1 MLRGLGLVRMFK
13 LNESRVAIILA
24 VSAFF
29 VLLIP
34 KVPIVVDFANFN
46 SWVRADLFLFIQTI
60 VIAISA
66 VIAFLT
72 INASKKTSRERAT
85 LDIIIDDYRDTNLFE
100 AKTNIYDFID
110 NKDEYKKKNSDVSK
124 DALVEICRA
133 HDSELSDGDRI
144 LKRHL
149 MLVLNR
155 NEFYASA
162 INTGL
167 LDETLFKRV
176 HCSNILKIWDK
187 LYPTINQIRQVAK
200 KDTIFK
206 DLEILALRW
215 KANPLK
221 SEDIK

>member
-1 MLRGLGLVRMFK
+1 MFK
-13 LNESRVAIILA
+13 LTEGRVAIIIA

-29 VLLIP
+29 LILIP
-34 KVPIVVDFANFN
+34 KIPIVIDFANFN
-46 SWVRADLFLFIQTI
+46 KWERADLFVFIQTI

-72 INASKKTSRERAT
+72 ISASRKTSRERAT

-100 AKTNIYDFID
+100 AKTHIFDFID
-110 NKDEYKKKNSDVSK
+110 NKEEYKKKNSDVTK
-124 DALVEICRA
+124 DSLVQICSA
-133 HDSELSDGDRI
+133 HDSELSDGDRK
-144 LKRHL
+144 LKKAL

-162 INTGL
+162 INTCL

-176 HCSNILKIWDK
+176 HCSNVLKIWDK

>member
-1 MLRGLGLVRMFK
+1 MPK
-13 LNESRVAIILA
+13 LNESRVAIIVA

-29 VLLIP
+29 ILLIP
-34 KVPIVVDFANFN
+34 KVPIVIDFANFDK
-46 SWVRADLFLFIQTI
+46 WTRADLFLFIQTI

-72 INASKKTSRERAT
+72 INASKNTSRERAT

-100 AKTNIYDFID
+100 AKTSVYDFIENKGEYVSK
-110 NKDEYKKKNSDVSK
+110 NKDIDKES
-124 DALVEICRA
+124 LVEICRE
-133 HDSELSDGDRI
+133 HDSKLSDGDRL
-144 LKRHL
+144 LKKQL

-155 NEFYASA
+155 HEFYASA

-167 LDETLFKRV
+167 LDEDLFKRV
-176 HCSNILKIWDK
+176 HCSNIIKLWDK

>member
-1 MLRGLGLVRMFK
+1 MT
-13 LNESRVAIILA
+13 ESRVAILLA

-34 KVPIVVDFANFN
+34 KIPIVVDFANFN
-46 SWVRADLFLFIQTI
+46 NWTRSDLFLFIQTI

-72 INASKKTSRERAT
+72 INASRNTSRERAT

-100 AKTNIYDFID
+100 AKTKIYDFIE
-110 NKDEYKKKNSDVSK
+110 NKDEYKKKNTNVSK
-124 DALVEICRA
+124 DSLVEICRA
-133 HDSELSDGDRI
+133 HDSELSDGDTI
-144 LKRHL
+144 LKKDL

-155 NEFYASA
+155 HEFYASA

-176 HCSNILKIWDK
+176 HCSNIIKIWDK
-187 LYPTINQIRQVAK
+187 LYPTVNQIRQVAK

-221 SEDIK
+221 SDDIK

>member
-1 MLRGLGLVRMFK
+1 MFK
-13 LNESRVAIILA
+13 LTESRVAILLA

-29 VLLIP
+29 LLLFP
-34 KVPIVVDFANFN
+34 KVPIIVDLASFD
-46 SWVRADLFLFIQTI
+46 SWNRSDLFLFIQSI
-60 VIAISA
+60 VFAISA

-72 INASKKTSRERAT
+72 ISASKKTSKERAT

-100 AKTNIYDFID
+100 AKTNIFDFID

-133 HDSELSDGDRI
+133 HDSELSEGDKL
-144 LKRHL
+144 LKKHL

-187 LYPTINQIRQVAK
+187 LYPTVNQIRQVAK
-200 KDTIFK
+200 KDTIFR

-215 KANPLK
+215 KAHPLESK
-221 SEDIK
+221 DIK

>member
-1 MLRGLGLVRMFK
+1 MIKF
-13 LNESRVAIILA
+13 NESRVAILIA

-34 KVPIVVDFANFN
+34 KIPIVVDFANFGK
-46 SWVRADLFLFIQTI
+46 WGRGDLFLFIQTI

-72 INASKKTSRERAT
+72 INASRKTSRERAT

-110 NKDEYKKKNSDVSK
+110 NKEEYRKKNADVSK
-124 DALVEICRA
+124 ESLVEICRA
-133 HDSELSDGDRI
+133 HDSELNDADRV
-144 LKRHL
+144 LKKDL

-167 LDETLFKRV
+167 LDEALFKRV
-176 HCSNILKIWDK
+176 HCSNVIKIWDK
-187 LYPTINQIRQVAK
+187 LYPTVNQIRQVAK

>member
-1 MLRGLGLVRMFK
+1 MFK
-13 LNESRVAIILA
+13 FTEGRVAIIIA

-29 VLLIP
+29 LILIP
-34 KVPIVVDFANFN
+34 KIPIAIDFANFN
-46 SWVRADLFLFIQTI
+46 KWERSDLFVFIQTI
-60 VIAISA
+60 IIAISA
-66 VIAFLT
+66 VIAFMT
-72 INASKKTSRERAT
+72 ISASRKTSRERAT

-100 AKTNIYDFID
+100 SKTRIFDFID
-110 NKDEYKKKNSDVSK
+110 NKEEFKKKNADVTK
-124 DALVEICRA
+124 DSLVQICSA
-133 HDSELSDGDRI
+133 HDSELSDGDRE
-144 LKRHL
+144 LKKAL
-149 MLVLNR
+149 ILVLNR

-162 INTGL
+162 INTSL

>member
-1 MLRGLGLVRMFK
+1 MFK
-13 LNESRVAIILA
+13 LTESRVAILIA

-34 KVPIVVDFANFN
+34 KVPIIIDFANFN
-46 SWVRADLFLFIQTI
+46 RWTRSDVFVFIQTI

-66 VIAFLT
+66 VIAFMT
-72 INASKKTSRERAT
+72 ISASKKTAKERAT

-110 NKDEYKKKNSDVSK
+110 NTAEFKSRNNDVSK
-124 DALVEICRA
+124 DALAEICRS
-133 HDSELSDGDRI
+133 HDSDLQTGDKR
-144 LKRHL
+144 LKKNL

-167 LDETLFKRV
+167 LDEGLFKRV
-176 HCSNILKIWDK
+176 HCANIVKLWDK
-187 LYPTINQIRQVAK
+187 LYPTVNQIRQVAK
-200 KDTIFK
+200 KDTLFM
-206 DLEILALRW
+206 DLEILAARW

-221 SEDIK
+221 TDDIK

>member
-1 MLRGLGLVRMFK
+1 MFK
-13 LNESRVAIILA
+13 LNESRVAILLA

-34 KVPIVVDFANFN
+34 KIPIAVDFANFN
-46 SWVRADLFLFIQTI
+46 SWERADLFLFIQTI

-72 INASKKTSRERAT
+72 ISASKKTSKERAT

-100 AKTNIYDFID
+100 AKTKIFDFID
-110 NKDEYKKKNSDVSK
+110 NKDEYKKKHADVSK

-133 HDSELSDGDRI
+133 HDSELGDGDI
-144 LKRHL
+144 ELKRHL

-167 LDETLFKRV
+167 LDEALFKRV

-206 DLEILALRW
+206 DLELLALRW

>member
-1 MLRGLGLVRMFK
+1 MFK
-13 LNESRVAIILA
+13 LTESRVAILLA

-29 VLLIP
+29 VFLLP

-46 SWVRADLFLFIQTI
+46 SWTRSDLFLFLQTV

-100 AKTNIYDFID
+100 AKTNIFDFIE
-110 NKDEYKKKNSDVSK
+110 NTKEYKIKNVDVSK

-133 HDSELSDGDRI
+133 HDSELSDGDKV
-144 LKRHL
+144 LKKDL

-167 LDETLFKRV
+167 LDEDLFKRV
-176 HCSNILKIWDK
+176 HCSNIIKIWDK
-187 LYPTINQIRQVAK
+187 LYPTVNQIRQVAK

>member
-1 MLRGLGLVRMFK
+1 MPK
-13 LNESRVAIILA
+13 LNESRVAIIVA

-29 VLLIP
+29 ILLIP
-34 KVPIVVDFANFN
+34 KVPIVIDFANFDK
-46 SWVRADLFLFIQTI
+46 WTRADLFLFIQTI

-72 INASKKTSRERAT
+72 INASKNTSRERAT

-100 AKTNIYDFID
+100 AKTSVYDFIENKTEYMSK
-110 NKDEYKKKNSDVSK
+110 NKDVTK
-124 DALVEICRA
+124 DSLVEICRA
-133 HDSELSDGDRI
+133 HDSDLGEGDKK
-144 LKRHL
+144 LKKQL

-162 INTGL
+162 LNTGL
-167 LDETLFKRV
+167 LDEDLFKRV
-176 HCSNILKIWDK
+176 HCSNIIKIWDK
-187 LYPTINQIRQVAK
+187 LYPTVNQIRQVAK

-221 SEDIK
+221 VDDIK

>member
-1 MLRGLGLVRMFK
+1 MFK

-72 INASKKTSRERAT
+72 INASKRTSRERAT

>member
-1 MLRGLGLVRMFK
+1 MQK
-13 LNESRVAIILA
+13 LNESRVAIIIA

-29 VLLIP
+29 ILLIP
-34 KVPIVVDFANFN
+34 KVPIVIDFANFDKWTR
-46 SWVRADLFLFIQTI
+46 SDVFIFIQTI
-60 VIAISA
+60 VFAISA

-72 INASKKTSRERAT
+72 INSSRETSRERAT
-85 LDIIIDDYRDTNLFE
+85 LDIIIDDYRDTHLFE
-100 AKTNIYDFID
+100 AKTNIFDFIE
-110 NKDEYKKKNSDVSK
+110 NPEEYKKSHAGVLKSS
-124 DALVEICRA
+124 LVEICQA
-133 HDSELSDGDRI
+133 HDSKLHDGEKD
-144 LKRHL
+144 LKRKL

-187 LYPTINQIRQVAK
+187 LYPTVNQIRQVAK

-206 DLEILALRW
+206 DLELLALRW

>member
-1 MLRGLGLVRMFK
+1 MFK
-13 LNESRVAIILA
+13 LTESRVAILIA

-29 VLLIP
+29 ILFIP
-34 KVPIVVDFANFN
+34 KVPIIVDFANFDKWTR
-46 SWVRADLFLFIQTI
+46 SDLFLFIQTI

-72 INASKKTSRERAT
+72 ISASKKTSKERAT

-100 AKTNIYDFID
+100 AKTNIFDFIE
-110 NKDEYKKKNSDVSK
+110 NPEEFKKKNTDVIKGS
-124 DALVEICRA
+124 LVEICQA
-133 HDSELSDGDRI
+133 HNSKLSSGEKD
-144 LKRHL
+144 LKKNL

-167 LDETLFKRV
+167 LDEVLFKRV

-206 DLEILALRW
+206 DLELLAIRW

>member
-1 MLRGLGLVRMFK
+1 MFK
-13 LNESRVAIILA
+13 LTESRVAILFA

-29 VLLIP
+29 IYLIP
-34 KVPIVVDFANFN
+34 KIQIIIDFANFN
-46 SWVRADLFLFIQTI
+46 AWTRGDLFLFIQTI
-60 VIAISA
+60 VFAISA

-72 INASKKTSRERAT
+72 INASKKTSKERAT

-100 AKTNIYDFID
+100 AKTNVFDFIE
-110 NKDEYKKKNSDVSK
+110 NTEEYKKKHSVNKSS
-124 DALVEICRA
+124 LVEICQA
-133 HDSELSDGDRI
+133 HDSKLNDGEKA
-144 LKRHL
+144 LKKNL

-167 LDETLFKRV
+167 LDEILFKRV

-187 LYPTINQIRQVAK
+187 LYPTVNQIRQVAK

-206 DLEILALRW
+206 DLEILSLKW

-221 SEDIK
+221 ADDIK

>member
-1 MLRGLGLVRMFK
+1 MFK
-13 LNESRVAIILA
+13 MTESRVAILIA

-34 KVPIVVDFANFN
+34 KIQIIVDFANFN
-46 SWVRADLFLFIQTI
+46 NWTRSDVFVFVQTI
-60 VIAISA
+60 VFAISA

-72 INASKKTSRERAT
+72 ISSSKKTSKERAT

-100 AKTNIYDFID
+100 AKTNIYDFIE
-110 NKDEYKKKNSDVSK
+110 NKDEYKKKNTKVTK
-124 DALVEICRA
+124 DSLVEICRA
-133 HDSELSDGDRI
+133 HDSELSDEDKV
-144 LKRHL
+144 LKRDL

-176 HCSNILKIWDK
+176 HCSNFIKIWDK

-215 KANPLK
+215 KSNPLK

>member
-1 MLRGLGLVRMFK
+1 MFK
-13 LNESRVAIILA
+13 LNESRVAILVA

-34 KVPIVVDFANFN
+34 KVQIIIDFANFGAWER
-46 SWVRADLFLFIQTI
+46 SDLFLFIQTI
-60 VIAISA
+60 VFAISA

-72 INASKKTSRERAT
+72 INASKNTSRERAT

-100 AKTNIYDFID
+100 AKTNIYDFIE
-110 NKDEYKKKNSDVSK
+110 NKDEYKKKNKDVSK

-133 HDSELSDGDRI
+133 HDSELSEGDKV
-144 LKRHL
+144 LKKDL

-176 HCSNILKIWDK
+176 HCSNMIKIWDK
-187 LYPTINQIRQVAK
+187 LYPTVNQIRQVAK

-221 SEDIK
+221 SHDIK

>member
-1 MLRGLGLVRMFK
+1 MFK
-13 LNESRVAIILA
+13 FTESRVAIIVA

-34 KVPIVVDFANFN
+34 KVQIAVDFANFN
-46 SWVRADLFLFIQTI
+46 SWARSDLFLFIQTI

-100 AKTNIYDFID
+100 AKTNIYDFIE
-110 NKDEYKKKNSDVSK
+110 NKDEYKSKNSKVTK
-124 DALVEICRA
+124 DSLVEICRS
-133 HDSELSDGDRI
+133 HDSELSEEDKV
-144 LKRHL
+144 LKKDL

-176 HCSNILKIWDK
+176 HCSNIIKIWDK
-187 LYPTINQIRQVAK
+187 LYPTVNQIRQVAK